1 MTETLLAPLAP
12 KITPTSAP
20 FWAALGEGRVVLQ
33 RCDGCEAWVFYPRP
47 RCPRCLSAALS
58 WKSVSG
64 RATLTT
70 WTHCP
75 RPTAPPFAGLAPQTL
90 AVVTLEEGVRMST
103 FLLETAGRTL
113 ELGMPLAPR
122 FVPTQDGTA
131 TLLAFAPA

>member
-12 KITPTSAP
+12 KMTPTSAP

-33 RCDGCEAWVFYPRP
+33 QCDGCGAWVFYPRP
-47 RCPRCLSAALS
+47 RCPLCLSAALS
-58 WKSVSG
+58 WKPVSG

-70 WTHCP
+70 WTHCS
-75 RPTAPPFAGLAPQTL
+75 RPTAPPFTALAPQTL

-103 FLLETAGRTL
+103 FLLETARRTL
-113 ELGMPLAPR
+113 ELGMALAPR
-122 FVPTQDGTA
+122 FVPTEDGTA